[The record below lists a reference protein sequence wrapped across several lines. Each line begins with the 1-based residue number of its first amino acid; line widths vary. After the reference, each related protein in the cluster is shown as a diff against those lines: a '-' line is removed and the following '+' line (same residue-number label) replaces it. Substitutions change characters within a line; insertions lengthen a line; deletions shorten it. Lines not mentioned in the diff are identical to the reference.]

1 MLLKEEPVKP
11 VTAATSKP
19 GLFQFLVCTV
29 LYLTLKTNFTASTS
43 VRAVLKPSPPKKLRV
58 LKSEIEIVE
67 KEEESPDEE
76 LEELKRKVIP
86 PSKQPQQQT
95 KKMSVVSVQPSNKKT
110 SVFERLGDSSVTST
124 TPEAPDSSA
133 AAAAKVD

>member
-1 MLLKEEPVKP
+1 MKCIYFQVRLPRRRDLRQGGRHDIL
-11 VTAATSKP
+11 P
-19 GLFQFLVCTV
+19 GQLDAGVDADGDQHDGGVV
-29 LYLTLKTNFTASTS
+29 
-43 VRAVLKPSPPKKLRV
+43 VIAV
-58 LKSEIEIVE
+58 
-67 KEEESPDEE
+67 
-76 LEELKRKVIP
+76 P